1 MGARAPVLRGPG
13 LRCSVVPGRFCP
25 SVPPSPPREGHRAA
39 GGLLGPGPEERGSRV
54 SEITV
59 TSVKVN
65 SPASIL
71 QTAFNLTF
79 FFFFLN
85 PQKHL
90 STCRVLIPLRVEQML
105 MCCPP
110 EVDGPLQKVV
120 LLLRDH

>member
-1 MGARAPVLRGPG
+1 MIYGRNWSVLGGTDQAVRPGVPKGGVRVGARAPVLRGPG

-79 FFFFLN
+79 FFFF
-85 PQKHL
+85 
-90 STCRVLIPLRVEQML
+90 
-105 MCCPP
+105 
-110 EVDGPLQKVV
+110 
-120 LLLRDH
+120 